1 MSYPRLFTPQPDDKG
16 TLYYTCSFLIY
27 PDCDIA
33 LLKNDGAASLK
44 EKFGDKVTGVK
55 TPFLSAWEKGHESV
69 VPEGTVL
76 IRTKSKQ
83 KPGLLNAQG
92 QNVDDESET
101 YPGRWCFVTLSPY
114 AWVNDKGGKGLG
126 FGLRNL
132 QLLEHD
138 DPPGGYRASPERPE
152 ARRWGKE
159 RVRTV

>member
-1 MSYPRLFTPQPDDKG
+1 MRISDWSSDV
-16 TLYYTCSFLIY
+16 CSSDL
-27 PDCDIA
+27 
-33 LLKNDGAASLK
+33 AASVK

-55 TPFLSAWEKGHESV
+55 TPFLSAWEKGHEGV

-114 AWVNDKGGKGLG
+114 ARVNDKGGKGLG
-126 FGLRNL
+126 FGLRNI

-138 DPPGGYRASPERPE
+138 DPLGGDRASRPE
-152 ARRWGKE
+152 ERRVGE
-159 RVRTV
+159 EGCSTCRSRGAP